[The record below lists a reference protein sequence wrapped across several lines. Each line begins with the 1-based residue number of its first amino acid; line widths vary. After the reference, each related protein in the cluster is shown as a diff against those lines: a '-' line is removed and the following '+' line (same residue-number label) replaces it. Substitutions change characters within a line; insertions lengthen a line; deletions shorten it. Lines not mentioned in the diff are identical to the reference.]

1 MKNTK
6 LQKMTAVGML
16 SAIAALLMLFQ
27 FPLPPFPAFL
37 QIDFSD
43 VPALLATV
51 TLGPVAGIG
60 VAFFKNV
67 INWFMQGSPTGVPV
81 GHIANFVT
89 TLLFIMP
96 VYFIQRRMKSRKGL
110 TFGLVTG
117 TVTMAVGM
125 SLLNYFVFMPMY
137 NYFLNM
143 PVETGAV
150 LVKSIAIGILP
161 FNILKGVILTIVVMV
176 LFKVLHTWIEK
187 QQRLHLS
194 K

>member
-1 MKNTK
+1 MKNMK
-6 LQKMTAVGML
+6 LQKMVTVGML
-16 SAIAALLMLFQ
+16 AAISALLMLFQ

-51 TLGPVAGIG
+51 TLGPVAGIA
-60 VAFFKNV
+60 VALLKNI

-89 TLLFIMP
+89 TVLFVLP
-96 VYFIQRRMKSRKGL
+96 VYFIQRRMKSKKGL
-110 TFGLVTG
+110 TFGLIVG
-117 TVTMAVGM
+117 TITMAIGM
-125 SLLNYFVFMPMY
+125 SLLNYVAFMPMY
-137 NYFLNM
+137 NYFLNV

-150 LVKSIAIGILP
+150 LAKSIAVGILP
-161 FNILKGVILTIVVMV
+161 FNIVKGVLLTIVAVV
-176 LFKVLHTWIEK
+176 LFKALGKWITK
-187 QQRLHLS
+187 QQRVYLA

>member
-110 TFGLVTG
+110 TFGLVT
-117 TVTMAVGM
+117 MAVGM

-143 PVETGAV
+143 PVDTGAV

-161 FNILKGVILTIVVMV
+161 FNILKGVILTVVVMV